1 MTKSAWIQILTEII
15 SAAAV
20 IITFIFLLFEIRQ
33 NTEQTA
39 LNAKAV
45 EITTY
50 QDLIFQILEKNKMIF
65 QDSQFLILEVKESNG
80 LKLTPEESLKLP
92 AN

>member
-1 MTKSAWIQILTEII
+1 MTKSACIQILTEIT

-20 IITFIFLLFEIRQ
+20 IITFIFLLFEIHQ

-65 QDSQFLILEVKESNG
+65 QDPQFLILEVKESNG